1 MVMEETVQKRNGYHA
16 VFTLAVLLALL
27 LIMPEKVK
35 AAETTS
41 HAELLADAAQ
51 TVFARAIKNG
61 ADAETALALARQA
74 VHANEAKASQEEV
87 QEVPAPSENA
97 QEQEEILPAA
107 DSPENVE
114 GALAADA
121 TVGESGA
128 AGAVTD
134 DEAATAAD
142 PATVQD
148 AVSAPEIPEEDGAAE
163 ADGTAETAASE
174 ESLPAETSDPAD
186 DIPQQDEPQAGETDT
201 AEAGS
206 EEDAAEQETD
216 AADAE
221 EVVDTFE
228 KAAINVQEV
237 YQQAIESGFDK
248 ETAMKL
254 ASDTAYAHGK
264 ALYQLHQAREALERS
279 RNKNNDYH
287 EGYEPTEE
295 EIRLVA
301 ALVFCEAG
309 NQCYRGKVAISNVV
323 LNRMKSD
330 EFPNNVRAVIYQPG
344 QFEPVTLGWYARVLR
359 TNEIPEECYRAARDG
374 LGGETPVGDALYF
387 SRSYLHRG
395 GLIIQD
401 HAFW

>member
-16 VFTLAVLLALL
+16 VFTLAVLLVLL

-97 QEQEEILPAA
+97 QEQDEIPGAA
-107 DSPENVE
+107 DSQ
-114 GALAADA
+114 AAAEDVPA
-121 TVGESGA
+121 AEEPADESGA

-134 DEAATAAD
+134 DEAAADAD
-142 PATVQD
+142 PANVTETD
-148 AVSAPEIPEEDGAAE
+148 TAPAPEIPEEDGAEEGA
-163 ADGTAETAASE
+163 AAS
-174 ESLPAETSDPAD
+174 ESLPAETDDSAD
-186 DIPQQDEPQAGETDT
+186 VIPQQDEPQAGETDT

-206 EEDAAEQETD
+206 EEDAAEQEPD

-254 ASDTAYAHGK
+254 ASDTAHAHGK

-344 QFEPVTLGWYARVLR
+344 QFGPVTLGWYARVLR

-374 LGGETPVGDALYF
+374 LGGETPAGDALYF
-387 SRSYLHRG
+387 ARSYLHRG